1 MDSRSNFKVN
11 QGDTRAL
18 THSLNQLSALHSQL
32 LHQALDLGSI
42 GLPEHQ
48 FKPFKRQL
56 MAFYHDHFK
65 PSVHRVLQGTDH
77 VGAVPTVYDNLG
89 KKGGCP

>member
-1 MDSRSNFKVN
+1 MKPEISK
-11 QGDTRAL
+11 TMEE
-18 THSLNQLSALHSQL
+18 LNDLHSQL
-32 LHQALDLGSI
+32 LHHALDLGSI

-65 PSVHRVLQGTDH
+65 PAVNRVLQRTDH
-77 VGAVPTVYDNLG
+77 VRAVPTDSDNLG